1 MLKKQSIDENEFVN
15 KRQATLLLGFKNNRT
30 INELIKEGYLKVY
43 IIDSSKRELLKKSEV
58 LDLPRKDP
66 PPTHTE
72 SEVCT

>member
-72 SEVCT
+72 SEVRT